1 MHRQLQTVL
10 IAVTMVPIMTMGQ
23 SIPGGLRDFVSSYE
37 RVWNTHDAD
46 AVATFF
52 AEDADM
58 IIGAGSRVEGRAA
71 IADSWRTY
79 FDHIDEDR
87 IGMFTIESARLI
99 SPQAAIINIDST
111 TSARRPED
119 QPELPT
125 RLARPESAGPNNL
138 LRLGIATPSQLRH
151 WPRDCHRRCTVSLA
165 RR

>member
-125 RLARPESAGPNNL
+125 RLARGTWVVVQTDGAWSIAALRAQPQEGESRTAPGTD
-138 LRLGIATPSQLRH
+138 R
-151 WPRDCHRRCTVSLA
+151 
-165 RR
+165 